1 MASLQNVFQGGFD
14 SASVAPDEGR
24 DFSPLP
30 SGAYDVE
37 IVGSEVKDTRAG
49 TGCYL
54 ALELTVLGPVGTG
67 RKVWQNITLKN
78 ANADAESIGQ
88 AQLSALCRAVG
99 IPVLKDSDQLFQK
112 TVRARLGLEKGK
124 DGHPDRNK
132 VTAWEAIGAAHAPQ
146 ASASRPAANSPAPAA
161 AGAPKKAPWA
171 K

>member
-1 MASLQNVFQGGFD
+1 MANLSNVFEGGFD
-14 SASVAPDEGR
+14 ASTVQPDEGR
-24 DFSPLP
+24 DFAPLP

-54 ALELTVLGPVGTG
+54 SLELTVLGPTGTG

-78 ANADAESIGQ
+78 ANEQAQEIGQ

-99 IPVLKDSDQLFQK
+99 IGVLKDSDQLFQK
-112 TVRARLGLEKGK
+112 TLRVRLGLEKGK

-132 VTAWEAIGAAHAPQ
+132 VTAWEPAGGAAPAT
-146 ASASRPAANSPAPAA
+146 AARPPANAPAA
-161 AGAPKKAPWA
+161 AAAGAKAPWM
-171 K
+171 KK

>member
-14 SASVAPDEGR
+14 STAVAPDEGR

-30 SGAYDVE
+30 SGAYEVE
-37 IVGSEVKDTRAG
+37 ITGSEVKDTKAG

-54 ALELTVLGPVGTG
+54 SLELTVIGPTCAG

-78 ANADAESIGQ
+78 ANSEAESIGQ

-99 IPVLKDSDQLFQK
+99 IGVLKDSDQLFGK
-112 TVRARLGLEKGK
+112 VVRVRLGLEKGK

-132 VTAWEAIGAAHAPQ
+132 VTAWEAMGGHQPGP
-146 ASASRPAANSPAPAA
+146 SASRPAANAPAA
-161 AGAPKKAPWA
+161 GGAAPKKAPWA